1 MDVETCRAYCLQQRG
16 ATESFPFGPDTLVFK
31 VQGKI
36 FALMG
41 LDQVPHK
48 ISLKC
53 EPEKAVDLRLQ
64 YEGLIEGAYHMNKK
78 HWNSLQYQSLPPDI
92 VASLIDHSYELV
104 VKGLTRKRQQEL
116 ENN

>member
-1 MDVETCRAYCLQQRG
+1 MDVETCRAYCLQKRG

-41 LDQVPHK
+41 LDSVPHR
-48 ISLKC
+48 INLKC
-53 EPEKAVDLRLQ
+53 DPERALDLRLE

-78 HWNSLQYQSLPPDI
+78 HWNSLQYPSLPP
-92 VASLIDHSYELV
+92 VLVQSLIDHSYDLV
-104 VKGLTRKRQQEL
+104 IQGLSRKQQQEL
-116 ENN
+116 QNL